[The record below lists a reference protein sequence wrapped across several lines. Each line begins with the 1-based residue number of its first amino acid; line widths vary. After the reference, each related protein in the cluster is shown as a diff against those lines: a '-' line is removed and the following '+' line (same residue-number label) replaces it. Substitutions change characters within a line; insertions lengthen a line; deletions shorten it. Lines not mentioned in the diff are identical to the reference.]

1 MQNINNNENRLWFL
15 TTASLSTTI
24 SRARDSWRPNSISI
38 QNPSRHIQQQ
48 SDCYYFL
55 LVFVA
60 AAPPPRKVF
69 AVVRVSAGNRLLWLF
84 VIAVFF
90 GREKKRIEKKFEK
103 HVNRTNIFTVNS
115 RKCNFYFYEN
125 VVISGRPRRMSGELG
140 AVGSENSHK
149 NNNNDKS
156 VFVNFWGRICGE
168 EVGGRSFFELA
179 WLFLIVVSS
188 PRDDGSREK
197 QLTKWVAI
205 VEGFWVRSFLKLDKE
220 TFLK

>member
-90 GREKKRIEKKFEK
+90 GREKKRIEKKFGK

-125 VVISGRPRRMSGELG
+125 VVISGRPRRMSGELWR
-140 AVGSENSHK
+140 
-149 NNNNDKS
+149 
-156 VFVNFWGRICGE
+156 WGRKTATKTTITIKVCLWIFGAGSVAKKW
-168 EVGGRSFFELA
+168 VGGP
-179 WLFLIVVSS
+179 VSS
-188 PRDDGSREK
+188 LLDY
-197 QLTKWVAI
+197 
-205 VEGFWVRSFLKLDKE
+205 FWSLSHRHVMMGLARNN
-220 TFLK
+220 